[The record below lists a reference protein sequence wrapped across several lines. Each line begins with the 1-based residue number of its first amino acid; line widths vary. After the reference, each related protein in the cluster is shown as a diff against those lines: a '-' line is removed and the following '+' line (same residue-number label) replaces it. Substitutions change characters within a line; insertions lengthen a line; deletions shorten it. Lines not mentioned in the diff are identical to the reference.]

1 MKLKKLL
8 LWGMASACTLS
19 IVGCKKTNTD
29 KTYTYHSSIAIEPA
43 DFNPHTWETNS
54 DRVISTYAEIG
65 FVEPIYD
72 VAKDDG
78 SYTWSWELATNIQ
91 DVTSKASKEDKEKWN
106 ISDTDTNRMYQISL
120 NPNAKW
126 ANGEPINADSYVY
139 SMKQLLDPKMHNYR
153 ANTFVSGDASIVGA
167 SNYYWQGTTKNLSI
181 KDYPNYG
188 VEGKKAWID
197 LSILMNMA
205 FDLAPHKIK
214 NSGYDSY
221 IQVNGGSYLYDLYPS
236 LFEENG
242 KLELTEQNL
251 SNVMRDIELTPLF
264 KAMKMSWC
272 TSKEAYDIVH
282 SVSHTLNKD
291 DLNTLKDAVYLFS
304 VPYTYADADYN
315 DTVGLYKIDDYTIMY
330 VLNSSYSD
338 FYFRLTLGSTWLV
351 YEPLY
356 EKGKTQ
362 IGDLISTNY
371 GTSAETYMSY
381 GPYQLSSYQK
391 GKQIR
396 FDRNEHWYGYHDE
409 QHKDQ
414 FQTDSVVID
423 VVENHETVLMG
434 FNQGKYDDVELT
446 ATDMQTY
453 GNSEWLKA
461 VNTTYTW
468 RLVFNTDLNVL
479 KTLEKNDG
487 INKQVL
493 ANAKFRE
500 AFSLAIDRQKFINDA
515 VGAGTPAYYL
525 INDLYMY
532 NVEYDPNSVY
542 RKTDEAKKAIVD
554 LYHISY
560 GENEKYKTLD
570 EAYSAITG
578 YDLSQARKLM
588 QEAYLECI
596 QNGTY
601 KDGQKIKIDF
611 VVTAKSSISEEARKR
626 CTVLNEFLQA
636 AVVGTGF
643 EKGGIELSPKNLTEY
658 YDKLLSGACEMIMG
672 AWGGSIYWPYST
684 IQCYVNDKE
693 LSTQIHEGAC
703 WDPTT
708 TNLTL
713 KFDFDGDGTVEEET
727 MSYNAWGVSINVGG
741 KYYSSSFDVKNYILS
756 ELEKNF
762 LKFYYCIPI
771 YCDATISLDSKR
783 LKYITDEYNSLYG
796 FGGLRFLTYTYSDQE
811 WSDYVKSQNGT
822 LSYE

>member
-1 MKLKKLL
+1 M
-8 LWGMASACTLS
+8 
-19 IVGCKKTNTD
+19 D
-29 KTYTYHSSIAIEPA
+29 PTYTFQTTMAIEPA

-54 DRVISTYAEIG
+54 DRVIANYAEIG

-72 VAKDDG
+72 NEKKDG
-78 SYTWSWELATNIQ
+78 SYTWSWEMATDIQ
-91 DVTSKASKEDKEKWN
+91 DVTSSASKEEKEKWG
-106 ISDTDTNRMYQISL
+106 IRDGETNRMYQISL
-120 NPNAKW
+120 NPDAKW
-126 ANGEPINADSYVY
+126 ANGEKINADSYVY
-139 SMKQLLDPKMHNYR
+139 SMKQLLNPKMHNYR
-153 ANTFVSGDASIVGA
+153 ANNFVSGDAAIVGA
-167 SNYYWQGTTKNLSI
+167 SNYYWQGSTKYLPI
-181 KDYPNYG
+181 ADYPNYG
-188 VEGKKAWID
+188 VEGKSAWID
-197 LSILMNMA
+197 VSALMNAA
-205 FDLAPHKIK
+205 FGLAPHKVK
-214 NSGYDSY
+214 GSGYE
-221 IQVNGGSYLYDLYPS
+221 SYLQVGTGSDAKYLFDLYPT
-236 LFEENG
+236 LFAENG
-242 KLELTEQNL
+242 RMELTEQNVK
-251 SNVMRDIELTPLF
+251 NVMQDIEKTPLF
-264 KAMKMSWC
+264 KALGMEWC
-272 TSKEAYDIVH
+272 TPNEAYQLVH
-282 SVSHTLNKD
+282 GLSHTLNEQ
-291 DLNTLKDAVYLFS
+291 DLAKLKDAALIFTA
-304 VPYTYADADYN
+304 PYTYATVDY
-315 DTVGLYKIDDYTIMY
+315 DETVGLYKVDDDTIMY
-330 VLNSSYSD
+330 VLNSSYSE

-356 EKGKTQ
+356 EAGKKQ

-381 GPYQLSSYQK
+381 GPYRLANYQK
-391 GKQIR
+391 GKQLR
-396 FDRNEHWYGYHDE
+396 FERNEHWYGYQDGKHE
-409 QHKDQ
+409 GQ
-414 FQTDSVVID
+414 FQTDAVVID

-434 FNQGKYDDVELT
+434 FRQGKYDEVDLT

-468 RLVFNTDLNVL
+468 RLVFNTNLDVL

-493 ANAKFRE
+493 ANVKFRE

-532 NVEYDPNSVY
+532 NVEHDPNSVY
-542 RKTDEAKKAIVD
+542 RKTDAAKKAVVD
-554 LYHISY
+554 LYGISY

-570 EAYSAITG
+570 EAYYGITG
-578 YDLSQARKLM
+578 YDLTRARALM

-596 QNGTY
+596 ANGTY
-601 KDGQKIKIDF
+601 RDGQKIQLDF
-611 VVTAKSSISEEARKR
+611 VVTAKSSISEEARKN

-643 EKGGIELSPKNLTEY
+643 EKGGIELNPKNLSEY
-658 YDKLLSGACEMIMG
+658 YDKLLSGGCEMIMG

-684 IQCYVNDKE
+684 IQCYVNDSE

-708 TNLTL
+708 TNLTIRY
-713 KFDFDGDGTVEEET
+713 DFNGDGELEEET
-727 MSYNAWGVSINVGG
+727 LSYNAWGSAINVGG
-741 KYYSSSFDVKNYILS
+741 KYYTASFDIKNHILA

-771 YCDATISLDSKR
+771 YCDASISLDSKR
-783 LKYITDEYNSLYG
+783 LKYVTDEYSSLYG
-796 FGGLRFLTYTYSDQE
+796 FGGLRFLTYHYSDQE
-811 WSDYVKSQNGT
+811 WSDYVKAQGGT